1 MKINMPVTNVER
13 RFDEDEYIVSK
24 TNLKGQITYINRPFL
39 EISGFTEE
47 ELLGAS
53 HNIVRHPDMPP
64 EAYKD
69 LWRTL
74 QSGKA
79 WRGMV
84 KNRCKNGDYYWVE
97 ANANPIWE
105 DGKITGYMSLRTKPG
120 TEQVKAAEQIYSKFR
135 DGTAKGLTIKE
146 GRVVPSG
153 LRGRLSALLDLSIS
167 ARVSIVCAFI
177 GAIIL
182 AVGADHF
189 FPFAQGIGSDTNDMI
204 LGTLVTAALV
214 AVAWLWWFLTYKVL
228 RPLNQAVQACQVI
241 AAGDVRLLKPAEFK
255 NEVGQLMHG
264 INTMAGNI
272 ASIVSD
278 VRAAASGL
286 AAASEEINCT
296 VQHLSDSASKQ
307 ASNVEEI
314 SASIEEMSSSIQNNA
329 ENTKLTDEIATRA
342 AAQASEG
349 SAAVGQT
356 VAAMKQIAAKIGIID
371 DIAYQ
376 TNLLALNAA
385 IEAARAGAAGR
396 GFAVVATEVRAL
408 AERSQLAAQEISSV
422 AGGSVELAERAGKL
436 LEQMLPAI
444 NKTSG
449 LVQEIAESSTEQYS
463 GVTQINTAMMQISQG
478 TQSNAAGSEE
488 LAATSN
494 VLNTQAESLQQLVGF
509 FRMGAAT
516 VAPASKSPLKKTAVQ
531 TEPEYA

>member
-1 MKINMPVTNVER
+1 MKLNMPVTNVER
-13 RFDEDEYIVSK
+13 RFSEDEYIVSK

-39 EISGFTEE
+39 EISGFTEQ

-105 DGKITGYMSLRTKPG
+105 NGKITGYMSLRTKPS
-120 TEQVKAAEQIYSKFR
+120 TEQVRAAEQIYSKFR
-135 DGTAKGLTIKE
+135 NGTAKGLTIKE
-146 GRVVPSG
+146 GQVVPAG
-153 LRGRLSALLDLSIS
+153 LRGKLAALRDLNIS
-167 ARVSIVCAFI
+167 ARLSIACALI
-177 GAIIL
+177 GTIIL
-182 AVGADHF
+182 AVGADHLIALAGG
-189 FPFAQGIGSDTNDMI
+189 PSHDENDNI
-204 LGTLVTAALV
+204 LGVLV
-214 AVAWLWWFLTYKVL
+214 ATATASVAWLWWFLTYKVL
-228 RPLNQAVQACQVI
+228 RPLKQAVQACQVI
-241 AAGDVRLLKPAEFK
+241 AAGDVRLLKPADFK

-278 VRAAASGL
+278 VSSAANELAS
-286 AAASEEINCT
+286 ASEEINST
-296 VQHLSDSASKQ
+296 VQHLSNSASKQ

-314 SASIEEMSSSIQNNA
+314 SASIEEMSSAIQNNA
-329 ENTKLTDEIATRA
+329 ENTRQTDEIATQA

-349 SAAVGQT
+349 SEVVSQT
-356 VAAMKQIAAKIGIID
+356 VAAMKQIAARISIID

-396 GFAVVATEVRAL
+396 GFAVVASEVRAL
-408 AERSQLAAQEISSV
+408 AERSQLAAQEIGDV

-436 LEQMLPAI
+436 LEQMVPAI
-444 NKTSG
+444 NKTSE
-449 LVQEIAESSTEQYS
+449 LVQEISESSTEQYS
-463 GVTQINTAMMQISQG
+463 GVTQINTAMTQISQS
-478 TQSNAAGSEE
+478 TQSNAAGSEQ
-488 LAATSN
+488 LAATSQT
-494 VLNTQAESLQQLVGF
+494 LNGQAEHLQQLVGF
-509 FRMGAAT
+509 FRMGSGA
-516 VAPASKSPLKKTAVQ
+516 VAPASSSLQRKPALRS
-531 TEPEYA
+531 EPEFA